1 MTEFKKQLEEIQ
13 NEFKQEEHRT
23 EKEFNIFNALYKK
36 ESERLHSRFIS
47 YLLSPKSRHGMG
59 NKFLNAFIQV
69 LSEQGNGD
77 ILTKFDF
84 SNCIVRPNEE
94 KKEEHEKIDI
104 LISNEKQAIVIENKI
119 FANPSYHEVD
129 RKRQHQLDT
138 YCQKM
143 KEGTKKE
150 KGEQGEEGRKDVFA
164 IYLALNK
171 RNPKEEGIIHKPIIV
186 IDYQE
191 EITHWI
197 EKCIKITKESSVED
211 KDKYLL
217 VDILEQY
224 KSVIRSITSN
234 LPRVKKIKDILDI
247 DENIKKVWEV
257 KDIRDFMFNM
267 GDFSHIKW
275 ITINSFWIE
284 LAQQL
289 RDELK
294 VEISKEIDIK
304 DITKVAHD
312 KKGSTGINFRL
323 DNGEEWY
330 IVNDNKNGLSYGIN
344 KKDKTDDDWDYI
356 NKNINFTNFNNEET
370 FMLINAKKRG
380 GRIDEIINRLK
391 ENPLIMKSKES

>member
-1 MTEFKKQLEEIQ
+1 MTELKATLEQIQ
-13 NEFKQEEHRT
+13 EEFKQEEYRI
-23 EKEFNIFNALYKK
+23 EKEFNIFNALYRKDN
-36 ESERLHSRFIS
+36 ERFHSRFIS
-47 YLLSPKSRHGMG
+47 YLLSPESRHGMK
-59 NKFLNAFIQV
+59 NKFLNAFIEV
-69 LSEQGNGD
+69 LPEQGDSD
-77 ILTKFDF
+77 ILNKFDF

-94 KKEEHEKIDI
+94 DKEEHEKIDI
-104 LISNEKQAIVIENKI
+104 LISNDNQAIVIENKI
-119 FANPSYHEVD
+119 YANPSYHYVD
-129 RKRQHQLDT
+129 GKRQHQIDT

-143 KEGTKKE
+143 KEGTKNE
-150 KGEQGEEGRKDVFA
+150 RGEEGEEGRKDVFA

-171 RNPKEEGIIHKPIIV
+171 RNPKEEGIEHRPIIV

-217 VDILEQY
+217 AKILEEY
-224 KSVIRSITSN
+224 KSVIKSLTSN

-247 DENIKKVWEV
+247 DENIKKVWVV

-289 RDELK
+289 RNKLQ
-294 VEISKEIDIK
+294 VEISKEINIK

-312 KKGSTGINFRL
+312 KKGSTGINFILR
-323 DNGEEWY
+323 NGEEWY
-330 IVNDNKNGLSYGIN
+330 IVNDKTNGFSYGKIFEDKR
-344 KKDKTDDDWDYI
+344 KKRKKGEDWFMLPE
-356 NKNINFTNFNNEET
+356 NINFIDFNNEET
-370 FMLINAKKRG
+370 FKLISIKHREKLINDIIIVLKKKFN
-380 GRIDEIINRLK
+380 I
-391 ENPLIMKSKES
+391 S

>member
-1 MTEFKKQLEEIQ
+1 MSDFKAQLEKIQTEFI
-13 NEFKQEEHRT
+13 QEEHRT
-23 EKEFNIFNALYKK
+23 ENEFNIFNALYRKDN
-36 ESERLHSRFIS
+36 ERLHSRFIS
-47 YLLSPKSRHGMG
+47 YLLSSDSRHGMG
-59 NKFLNAFIQV
+59 KKFLYAFKEI
-69 LSEQGNGD
+69 LSEQDNGD
-77 ILTKFDF
+77 ILNKFDF
-84 SNCIVRPNEE
+84 SNCIVRPNEKE
-94 KKEEHEKIDI
+94 KEEHEKIDI
-104 LISNEKQAIVIENKI
+104 LISNDNQAIVIENKI
-119 FANPSYHEVD
+119 FANPSYHYVD
-129 RKRQHQLDT
+129 GKRHQIDT

-197 EKCIKITKESSVED
+197 NKCIDITKESSIEE

-217 VDILEQY
+217 AEILEQY
-224 KSVIRSITSN
+224 RSVIKSLTSN

-257 KDIRDFMFNM
+257 KEIRNFMLNM
-267 GDFSHIKW
+267 GDFRHVKW
-275 ITINSFWIE
+275 LTINSFWLE
-284 LAQQL
+284 LSQQL
-289 RDELK
+289 RDKLQ
-294 VEISKEIDIK
+294 VEISKEINIK

-344 KKDKTDDDWDYI
+344 KKDKKNDDWHYI
-356 NKNINFTNFNNEET
+356 NKNINFTNFSNEDT
-370 FMLINAKKRG
+370 FMLINAEKREDK
-380 GRIDEIINRLK
+380 IKEIINRLK